1 MNQFKEKKTDMK
13 TTDLRKY
20 NRGTIGNK
28 GGGRPTKNDEIKLIE
43 ELTPL
48 EPAAYQA
55 LRKGLERGEFKFV
68 QLFMNYYYGKPKQI
82 QEIKVQEDIPM
93 FQIEVVK

>member
-1 MNQFKEKKTDMK
+1 MK
-13 TTDLRKY
+13 NTDLRKY
-20 NRGTIGNK
+20 NKGSLGNK
-28 GGGRPTKNDEIKLIE
+28 GGGRPSKLDEIKLIE
-43 ELTPL
+43 ELSPM

-55 LRKGLERGEFKFV
+55 LKSGLERGEFKYV

-82 QEIKVQEDIPM
+82 QEVTIQEDTPL

>member
-1 MNQFKEKKTDMK
+1 M
-13 TTDLRKY
+13 TDLRKY

-43 ELTPL
+43 QLTPL
-48 EPAAYQA
+48 EPEAYSA
-55 LRKGLERGEFKFV
+55 LKAGLQRGEFKYV
-68 QLFMNYYYGKPKQI
+68 QLFFNYYYGKPKQI
-82 QEIKVQEDIPM
+82 TEIQLEEEMPL

>member
-1 MNQFKEKKTDMK
+1 MK
-13 TTDLRKY
+13 NTDLRKY
-20 NRGTIGNK
+20 NKGSLGNK
-28 GGGRPTKNDEIKLIE
+28 GGGRPSKIDEIKMIE
-43 ELTPL
+43 ELSPM

-55 LRKGLERGEFKFV
+55 LKAGLERGEFKYV

-82 QEIKVQEDIPM
+82 TEVNVQEDIPM

>member
-1 MNQFKEKKTDMK
+1 M
-13 TTDLRKY
+13 TDLRKY

-43 ELTPL
+43 QLTPL
-48 EPAAYQA
+48 EPLAYSA
-55 LRKGLERGEFKFV
+55 LKEGLKRGEFKYV
-68 QLFMNYYYGKPKQI
+68 QLFFNYYYGKPKQI
-82 QEIKVQEDIPM
+82 TEIQVEKEVPL

>member
-1 MNQFKEKKTDMK
+1 M
-13 TTDLRKY
+13 TDLRKY

-43 ELTPL
+43 QLTPL
-48 EPAAYQA
+48 EPEAYRA
-55 LRKGLERGEFKFV
+55 LKAGLQRGEFKYV
-68 QLFMNYYYGKPKQI
+68 QLFFNYYYGKPKQI
-82 QEIKVQEDIPM
+82 TEIQLEEEMPI

>member
-1 MNQFKEKKTDMK
+1 M
-13 TTDLRKY
+13 TDLRKY

-43 ELTPL
+43 QLTPL
-48 EPAAYQA
+48 EPDAYSA
-55 LRKGLERGEFKFV
+55 LKAGLQRGEFKYV
-68 QLFMNYYYGKPKQI
+68 QLFFNYYYGKPKQI
-82 QEIKVQEDIPM
+82 TEIQVEEEMPL

>member
-1 MNQFKEKKTDMK
+1 MK
-13 TTDLRKY
+13 NTDLRKY
-20 NRGTIGNK
+20 NKGSLGNK

-43 ELTPL
+43 ELTPM

-55 LRKGLERGEFKFV
+55 LKAGLERGEFKYV

-82 QEIKVQEDIPM
+82 TEVNVQEDIPM

>member
-1 MNQFKEKKTDMK
+1 M
-13 TTDLRKY
+13 TDLRKY

-43 ELTPL
+43 QLTPL
-48 EPAAYQA
+48 EPEAYSA
-55 LRKGLERGEFKFV
+55 LKAGLQRGEFKYV
-68 QLFMNYYYGKPKQI
+68 QLFFNYYYGKPKQI
-82 QEIKVQEDIPM
+82 TQIQVEEEMPI

>member
-1 MNQFKEKKTDMK
+1 MK
-13 TTDLRKY
+13 STDLRKY
-20 NRGTIGNK
+20 NRGSLGNK
-28 GGGRPTKNDEIKLIE
+28 GGGRPTKNDEIKMIE
-43 ELTPL
+43 ELSPM

-55 LRKGLERGEFKFV
+55 LKAGLERGEFKYI

-82 QEIKVQEDIPM
+82 QEVTIQEDTPL

>member
-1 MNQFKEKKTDMK
+1 MKK
-13 TTDLRKY
+13 TDLRKY
-20 NRGTIGNK
+20 NRGTLGKK

-43 ELTPL
+43 ELTPM

-55 LRKGLERGEFKFV
+55 LKRGLERGEFKFV

-82 QEIKVQEDIPM
+82 QEVTIQEDTPL

>member
-1 MNQFKEKKTDMK
+1 M
-13 TTDLRKY
+13 TDLRKY

-82 QEIKVQEDIPM
+82 IDIEQKEETKL
-93 FQIEVVK
+93 FQIEVIK

>member
-1 MNQFKEKKTDMK
+1 M
-13 TTDLRKY
+13 TDLRKY

-43 ELTPL
+43 QLTPL
-48 EPAAYQA
+48 EPEAYSA
-55 LRKGLERGEFKFV
+55 LKAGLERGEFKYV
-68 QLFMNYYYGKPKQI
+68 QLFFNYYYGKPKQI
-82 QEIKVQEDIPM
+82 TEIQVEEEIPL

>member
-1 MNQFKEKKTDMK
+1 MK
-13 TTDLRKY
+13 NTDLRKY
-20 NRGTIGNK
+20 NKGSLGNK

-43 ELTPL
+43 ELTPM

-55 LRKGLERGEFKFV
+55 LKAGLERGEFKYV
-68 QLFMNYYYGKPKQI
+68 QLFMNYYWGKPKQI
-82 QEIKVQEDIPM
+82 TEVNVQEDIPM

>member
-1 MNQFKEKKTDMK
+1 M
-13 TTDLRKY
+13 TDLRKY

-28 GGGRPTKNDEIKLIE
+28 GGGRPPKNDEVKLIE

-48 EPAAYQA
+48 EPAAYEA
-55 LRKGLERGEFKFV
+55 LKAGLERKEFKYV
-68 QLFMNYYYGKPKQI
+68 QLFFNYYYGKPKQMQEIHI
-82 QEIKVQEDIPM
+82 QEDTPL

>member
-1 MNQFKEKKTDMK
+1 M
-13 TTDLRKY
+13 TDLRKY

-28 GGGRPTKNDEIKLIE
+28 GGGRPTKNDEIKMIE

-55 LRKGLERGEFKFV
+55 LKAGLQRGEFKFV
-68 QLFMNYYYGKPKQI
+68 QLFMNYYYGKPRQYFDVDVQAEPKQY
-82 QEIKVQEDIPM
+82 
-93 FQIEVVK
+93 EVVVRQ